1 MMTLRPK
8 RWGRA
13 VAAPG
18 GRRPERRPPAPA
30 RSREERIGIEVVIST
45 PGQGTVSTPG
55 QGARRLVESV
65 SGGPALIRLRKNITL
80 TTLCI
85 GGPVNPAMDSAFS
98 KLSRGSPGGARE
110 RSEGPPNSVQDVG
123 SVVDMGR
130 AVARVLWPRK
140 VRDDVVRGAGG
151 ILLRGAGRRPIEVAV
166 VHRPARGDWSL
177 PKGKLDPGESYESC
191 ALREVLE
198 ETGYRCRLVS
208 FVGFTEYRDRRG
220 RPKVVG
226 YWVMEVLDGE
236 FAVSDEVDELQWLDL
251 DVASRILTYERDR
264 ELLAALDTVDVAAS
278 G

>member
-1 MMTLRPK
+1 
-8 RWGRA
+8 
-13 VAAPG
+13 
-18 GRRPERRPPAPA
+18 
-30 RSREERIGIEVVIST
+30 
-45 PGQGTVSTPG
+45 
-55 QGARRLVESV
+55 
-65 SGGPALIRLRKNITL
+65 
-80 TTLCI
+80 
-85 GGPVNPAMDSAFS
+85 
-98 KLSRGSPGGARE
+98 
-110 RSEGPPNSVQDVG
+110 
-123 SVVDMGR
+123 MGR

-151 ILLRGAGRRPIEVAV
+151 ILLRPAGGARYEVAL

-198 ETGYRCRLVS
+198 ETGYRCRLAS

-236 FAVSDEVDELQWLDL
+236 FVVSHEVDDLQWLDL
-251 DVASRILTYERDR
+251 EVASRILTYERDR
-264 ELLAALDTVDVAAS
+264 ELLAAIDTVDLAAS

>member
-1 MMTLRPK
+1 
-8 RWGRA
+8 
-13 VAAPG
+13 
-18 GRRPERRPPAPA
+18 
-30 RSREERIGIEVVIST
+30 
-45 PGQGTVSTPG
+45 
-55 QGARRLVESV
+55 
-65 SGGPALIRLRKNITL
+65 
-80 TTLCI
+80 
-85 GGPVNPAMDSAFS
+85 
-98 KLSRGSPGGARE
+98 
-110 RSEGPPNSVQDVG
+110 
-123 SVVDMGR
+123 MGR

-151 ILLRGAGRRPIEVAV
+151 ILVRQASAGTYEVAL

-236 FAVSDEVDELQWLDL
+236 FAVSNEVDELQWLEL
-251 DVASRILTYERDR
+251 EVAARILTYERDR
-264 ELLAALDTVDVAAS
+264 ELLAAIETYDVAAS

>member
-1 MMTLRPK
+1 
-8 RWGRA
+8 
-13 VAAPG
+13 
-18 GRRPERRPPAPA
+18 
-30 RSREERIGIEVVIST
+30 
-45 PGQGTVSTPG
+45 
-55 QGARRLVESV
+55 
-65 SGGPALIRLRKNITL
+65 
-80 TTLCI
+80 
-85 GGPVNPAMDSAFS
+85 
-98 KLSRGSPGGARE
+98 
-110 RSEGPPNSVQDVG
+110 
-123 SVVDMGR
+123 MGR

-151 ILLRGAGRRPIEVAV
+151 ILLRQAPAGIYEVAL

-177 PKGKLDPGESYESC
+177 PKGKLDSGESYESC

-226 YWVMEVLDGE
+226 YWVMEVLEGE
-236 FAVSDEVDELQWLDL
+236 FTVSHEVDELQWLDL

-264 ELLAALDTVDVAAS
+264 ELLAAIETYDLAAS